1 MENITEAQQKRID
14 ITLQRAVD
22 QGKLGNKSDAKIRVN
37 KFGNVWLEWKNS
49 KRSFRFTIFQDGQMH
64 SGLLGTEAEM

>member
-1 MENITEAQQKRID
+1 MENITEAQNERIEK
-14 ITLQRAVD
+14 TLQRAVD
-22 QGKLGNKSDAKIRVN
+22 QGKLENKSDTKIRVN
-37 KFGNVWLEWKNS
+37 KYGNVWLEWKNS